1 MCHVPFA
8 RPTFLWTNAQGVRQQ
23 LVHLGA
29 ELVDHWQD
37 ATCHVVDSFSEPGQR
52 VSWTAE
58 LNGHLIVTKELSKGP
73 WIQNLGLRSLV
84 VSLCHVIVMSLSVIV
99 IDQCQAL

>member
-52 VSWTAE
+52 VSW
-58 LNGHLIVTKELSKGP
+58 
-73 WIQNLGLRSLV
+73 IQNLGLRSLV